1 MKQEEIVDYL
11 KDNLVIEVSVMS
23 NVMNRPI
30 EETNQIM
37 DAYNSLVKDMKK
49 TLSKNCSSVIDKGF
63 MG

>member
-1 MKQEEIVDYL
+1 MTQEEIVDYL

-37 DAYNSLVKDMKK
+37 DAYNSLVKDMKN
-49 TLSKNCSSVIDKGF
+49 TLSKHCSSVIDKGF